1 MCRAENATS
10 QSKDVKYK
18 NEFKATKDCSI
29 LRYCT
34 GMALA
39 SLFSFTYVVA
49 PVWIFLSAAYLITS
63 PFSQDAWLF
72 SLPVFLSMMINPP
85 QIPWIMQYMVPIL
98 DYFKYEDIME
108 VSNDEIFDLVN
119 NKKKRIIFAATPH
132 GVVSFGFS
140 VGLYPSCSSSFDRA
154 CTHGISLW
162 TQFSYGAV
170 CRAIAEPYE
179 MKVLKTAVA
188 PGVQYVPFVRNI
200 VGIFGFVSASAASLK
215 RHFKN
220 EGIAGCVV
228 IYVGGMAEL
237 FQCSRDEERLYLS
250 KRKGFIKLALRE
262 GVEVVPVY
270 FFGNTSAL
278 SILKAP
284 PLAYLSR
291 KLQVSVTLIW
301 GRFGLPIPRDDKIM
315 CVVGRPLGIPHIE
328 NPTDTDV
335 NKWHSKYCCEVQRLF
350 DKYREKAPLYK
361 DKELY
366 IT

>member
-132 GVVSFGFS
+132 GV
-140 VGLYPSCSSSFDRA
+140 
-154 CTHGISLW
+154 
-162 TQFSYGAV
+162 FSYGAV